1 MIRIHRR
8 GETGCR
14 ALDAPPVGAL
24 DADILWVDLIAPSRE
39 EELSIE
45 RALGG
50 VPLPTREEMAELEAS
65 SRLYRQHGATYV
77 TVDLLHR
84 GDEDVPFLD
93 PVTFVV
99 TPGPLVTI
107 RYFDPRPFAMME
119 EALRRDEH
127 LCATAPGLALHLFEM
142 VIDRT
147 SDVLSKT
154 VERVE
159 RFGDEIFAERNR
171 ARSFEPYVNRLGR
184 ARQANARLEQCL
196 AGLLRAFVFLG
207 LDDRIEKD
215 QEARDHL
222 ASLTRDAR
230 SLTDHN
236 HSVAASIDFQLNATL
251 GLINIQQS
259 SIIKIF
265 SVAAVAFLPPTL
277 IASIYGMNFDHM
289 PELAQPWAYPAALV
303 AMVVSAVLPLAWFKK
318 RGWL

>member
-14 ALDAPPVGAL
+14 ALDQAPVGPI
-24 DADILWVDLIAPSRE
+24 DPDVLWIDLVAPTRE
-39 EELSIE
+39 EELAVE
-45 RALGG
+45 AALGG

-65 SRLYRQHGATYV
+65 SRLYREQGATYV

-84 GDEDVPFLD
+84 GDEDVPALD
-93 PVTFVV
+93 PVTVV
-99 TPGPLVTI
+99 LTAGPMVTI
-107 RYFDPRPFAMME
+107 RYYEPRPFAMLE
-119 EALRRDEH
+119 AALARDEAL
-127 LCATAPGLALHLFEM
+127 CTTAPALALHLFEM

-147 SDVLSKT
+147 SDVLSAT
-154 VERVE
+154 VSRVE
-159 RFGDEIFAERNR
+159 AMGEEIFAQTGR
-171 ARSFEPYVNRLGR
+171 AASFEPYVNRLGR
-184 ARQANARLEQCL
+184 ARLANARLEQSL
-196 AGLLRAFVFLG
+196 AGLMRAFVFLG
-207 LDDRIEKD
+207 LDDRVEKD
-215 QEARDHL
+215 AEARDHL
-222 ASLTRDAR
+222 ASLIRDAR

-236 HSVAASIDFQLNATL
+236 HAVATSIDFQLNATL

-289 PELAQPWAYPAALV
+289 PELAQRWGYPAALM